1 MLIEKLKFGMPWLER
16 VGLGKTG
23 NVPLLG
29 LDISSTA
36 IKLVE
41 LSRAGKNYQIE
52 RYVIEPLP
60 KEAVNEGNLVEIDGI
75 ADALRRAWRRLGSPI
90 RNVAIAIPTTMA
102 IYKKLLVPVSQTE
115 DMDAM
120 LESEANQII
129 PFPLDEVNLD
139 HQVLGPS
146 ASSIDDLEVLLCAA
160 RKEKVEE
167 RVAVVEMAGLRAQV
181 VDVEAFAMMTA
192 FEQIQQQLPEQGMNQ
207 TFAMFDIG
215 ASRIHCNIIR
225 NGQQIYYREQA
236 FGGHQLTR
244 DIQRRY
250 NISFDEAES
259 GKRGMALPDGYES
272 ELMHPFIDSLAQEI
286 QRALQFFYT
295 TVSVSQYL
303 RVDYILL
310 AGGCSMLPG
319 LDDAVAGRTQIST
332 MIANPFTT
340 MVQSGSIRLKE
351 LLMDAPAL
359 LVACGLAL
367 RRFD

>member
-1 MLIEKLKFGMPWLER
+1 MLFEKLKLELPWLEQL
-16 VGLGKTG
+16 GLGKAH
-23 NVPLLG
+23 NSPRLG
-29 LDISSTA
+29 LDISNTA

-41 LSRAGKNYQIE
+41 LSRNGRNCQVE

-60 KEAVNEGNLVEIDGI
+60 KEAVNDGNLVEVEGI
-75 ADALRRAWRRLGSPI
+75 AETIRRAWRRLDSPV
-90 RNVAIAIPTTMA
+90 RNVAIAIPTPMA
-102 IYKKLLVPVSQTE
+102 IYKKILVPVSQID
-115 DMDAM
+115 DMD
-120 LESEANQII
+120 EIIENEAHQII
-129 PFPLDEVNLD
+129 PFPLEEVNLD

-146 ASSIDDLEVLLCAA
+146 PSSIDDMEVLLCAA

-167 RVAVVEMAGLRAQV
+167 RVAVVEMAGLRPQV
-181 VDVEAFAMMTA
+181 VDVESFAMMTA
-192 FEQIQQQLPEQGMNQ
+192 FEQIQQQLPDHGMNQ
-207 TFAMFDIG
+207 TFALFDIG
-215 ASRIHCNIIR
+215 ATRIHCNIIR
-225 NGQQIYYREQA
+225 NGQQIYYREQM

-250 NISFDEAES
+250 NISFEEAETS
-259 GKRGMALPDGYES
+259 KRSMALPDGYES

-351 LLMDAPAL
+351 LLMDAPSL
-359 LVACGLAL
+359 LIASGLAL